1 MRAFDL
7 IPMTL
12 AKILRIPFRLLAHAC
27 SGLTEP
33 FKALI
38 QHRGL
43 FLLLLR
49 RDLADRTSGTVL
61 GFSWLLV
68 QPALQMLAFWFLL
81 ELVLQ
86 VRFPGRV
93 GFLGYFLV
101 GMLPW
106 LLISEVVMRST
117 AVLNDLSSL
126 YSRMAFPI
134 VLLPLLPLVMA
145 GAIFGSV
152 YVVMVGL
159 LAGPM
164 AALYAPLIIAALLVW
179 LLPLVYLLSVVGLF
193 VRDFR
198 QFLPFALTMFMY
210 LTPFLY
216 MPQMLPEA
224 MRPFMVLNPLADILA
239 VVHHLILGL
248 PVTAGNWIRPWLL
261 WLVLLG
267 PAWVIFFRAQPHM
280 REAL

>member
-1 MRAFDL
+1 
-7 IPMTL
+7 MTF
-12 AKILRIPFRLLAHAC
+12 AKILRIPSRLAAHAC
-27 SGLTEP
+27 SGLVEP

-38 QHRGL
+38 QHRSL
-43 FLLLLR
+43 FFLLLR

-93 GFLGYFLV
+93 GFLDYFLV

-134 VLLPLLPLVMA
+134 VLLPLLPLVMG

-152 YVVMVGL
+152 YIVMVGL
-159 LAGPM
+159 LAGPL
-164 AALYAPLIIAALLVW
+164 AALYAPLIIVALLVW
-179 LLPLVYLLSVVGLF
+179 LLPLAYLLSVVGLF

-224 MRPFMVLNPLADILA
+224 MRPFMVLNPLADIVA
-239 VVHHLILGL
+239 VVHHLILDL
-248 PVTAGNWIRPWLL
+248 PVTPGNWVRPWLL

-267 PAWVIFFRAQPHM
+267 PAWVIFYRAQPHM

>member
-1 MRAFDL
+1 MPA
-7 IPMTL
+7 
-12 AKILRIPFRLLAHAC
+12 AKILRLPLRLAVHTR
-27 SGLTEP
+27 SGLVEP
-33 FKALI
+33 LRALI

-43 FLLLLR
+43 FMLLLR

-93 GFLGYFLV
+93 GFLDYFLV

-126 YSRMAFPI
+126 YSRMAFPV

-164 AALYAPLIIAALLVW
+164 AALYAPLIIVALLVW
-179 LLPLVYLLSVVGLF
+179 LLPLVYLFSVVGLF

-239 VVHHLILGL
+239 VVHHLILDL
-248 PVTAGNWIRPWLL
+248 PVTPGNWVRPWLL

-267 PAWVIFFRAQPHM
+267 PALVIFYRAQPHM

>member
-1 MRAFDL
+1 M
-7 IPMTL
+7 IL
-12 AKILRIPFRLLAHAC
+12 ARILRFPFRLMAHAR
-27 SGLTEP
+27 SGLVEP
-33 FKALI
+33 LKALI
-38 QHRGL
+38 QHRSL
-43 FLLLLR
+43 FRLLLR

-93 GFLGYFLV
+93 GFLDYFLV

-248 PVTAGNWIRPWLL
+248 PATAGNWIRPWLL

>member
-1 MRAFDL
+1 M
-7 IPMTL
+7 ML
-12 AKILRIPFRLLAHAC
+12 AKILRIPFRLVAHAR
-27 SGLTEP
+27 SGLVEP
-33 FKALI
+33 FKALL
-38 QHRGL
+38 QHRTL

-93 GFLGYFLV
+93 GFLDYFLV

-164 AALYAPLIIAALLVW
+164 AAVYAPLIIVALLVW
-179 LLPLVYLLSVVGLF
+179 MLPLVYLFSVIGLF

-239 VVHHLILGL
+239 VVHHLILDL
-248 PVTAGNWIRPWLL
+248 PVTPGNWVRPWLL